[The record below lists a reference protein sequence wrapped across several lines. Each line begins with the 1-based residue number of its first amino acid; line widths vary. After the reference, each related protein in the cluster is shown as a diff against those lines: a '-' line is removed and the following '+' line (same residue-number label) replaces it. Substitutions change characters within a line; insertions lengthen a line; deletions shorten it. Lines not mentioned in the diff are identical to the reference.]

1 MAVLEIRVGEK
12 YLLDI
17 DAFKKVSNNNYLYG
31 IHLKDFVRIFDGK
44 NIIKNVS
51 FEPTFEPTIENSV
64 VKSIKL
70 DEALRDFYIYF
81 GEDVPFYFYRKEL
94 FSILKKVTG
103 YIQEEM
109 EV

>member
-31 IHLKDFVRIFDGK
+31 IYLTELVGIFDGK
-44 NIIKNVS
+44 NIIKEIS
-51 FEPTFEPTIENSV
+51 LSSTGKNSV

-70 DEALRDFYIYF
+70 DEVLRDFYIYF
-81 GEDVPFYFYRKEL
+81 GEDLPFYFYRKEL